1 MTEQTATT
9 TDPDLTEAAAGPS
22 TTAPTGATAP
32 VDASATRAAD
42 DLTDTADGASK
53 RSVGSAGPASSV
65 GSAGSAGF
73 ADSDSAGAGA
83 GAEGTV
89 GDGSTGSSGSTVEL
103 EALVGEWSTLPDI
116 ATALDVDVLRVRQY
130 LREGQLAAIRRGERR
145 VLSVPTAFVADQ
157 RVVKGLPGTLT
168 VLADNGYSIP
178 EAITWLFT
186 PEDTLPGSP
195 ISALR
200 ENRGTEVRRRAQAL
214 AF

>member
-22 TTAPTGATAP
+22 ATSPTGSTAPADATSTRSA
-32 VDASATRAAD
+32 DALPDRS
-42 DLTDTADGASK
+42 DGASD
-53 RSVGSAGPASSV
+53 RSVGPASSDDP
-65 GSAGSAGF
+65 
-73 ADSDSAGAGA
+73 DSSDPGDS

-89 GDGSTGSSGSTVEL
+89 GGGSTGSSGSTAEL